1 VNEENRSR
9 VEKMQ
14 RYHEKETMKQIHKI
28 LIANRG
34 EIAVRIMRTARKMGI
49 KTVAVYSEI
58 DRDSLHVSHADE
70 AFCIGH
76 SELSETYL
84 NIAGIIETAKKA
96 KADAIH
102 PGYGFLAENPSFVKA
117 CNDAGIIFIGP
128 DARTMKIM
136 GNKIEARKFAKKIN
150 VPVTEGITGSAKE
163 MIKAAPKIGFPVLLK
178 AAAGGGGKGMHIV
191 YDPAEL
197 EEAIESTARQA
208 KAYFGDETV
217 YIEKYIE
224 EPRHIEFQIL
234 GDEAGNVIHLFER
247 ECSIQRRYQKIIEES
262 PSPTLSRE
270 VRLKM
275 GEAAVRIGREAGY
288 TSAGTIEFLV
298 DKDLNF
304 YFLEMNTRIQV
315 EHPVTE
321 LVTGIDIVEEQILIA
336 SGHKLRT
343 GQEDIKQ
350 KGHAIECRIYA
361 EDPSNNF
368 QPSPGKMSLYK
379 EPGIPGIRLDTG
391 VTAGTEIKSSFD
403 PMIGKLVV
411 CGANREEASGI
422 MVNALQDY
430 IIHGIKTNISFLIT
444 LLQSKAFVSNS
455 ISTRFCDEHLQG
467 LISGIE
473 EEKQKFPLYV
483 PIAGYL
489 LASLTN
495 LLAPAGEKLSIWQQ
509 IGYWR
514 DLMKIRLKTGNG
526 EITIRIDR
534 TPKDDLIIELPGGP
548 YCCSIDRWEDHR
560 FTFTINGHDHVVYV
574 SEDKGNHGFVSA
586 GGFLF
591 AMQRTDLLTE
601 TVSAAF
607 QDPSGNEGGH
617 ITSPM
622 PGKVIKINVN
632 PGEEVKKGKVLMII
646 EAMKMENM
654 ITAPADG
661 KVERINVKLNQMVET
676 STALVDMEK
685 SDNI

>member
-1 VNEENRSR
+1 MVKS
-9 VEKMQ
+9 
-14 RYHEKETMKQIHKI
+14 IHKI

-34 EIAVRIMRTARKMGI
+34 EIAVRIMRTAKKMGI
-49 KTVAVYSEI
+49 KTVAVYSQI
-58 DRDSLHVSHADE
+58 DHDSLHVSHADE

-84 NIAGIIETAKKA
+84 NIAKIVETAKKA

-102 PGYGFLAENPSFVKA
+102 PGYGFLAENPLFVKA
-117 CNDAGIIFIGP
+117 CNDSGIIFIGP
-128 DARTMKIM
+128 DARAMKIM
-136 GNKIEARKFAKKIN
+136 GNKIEARNFTKKIKI
-150 VPVTEGITGSAKE
+150 PITEGVTGSAKE
-163 MIKAAPKIGFPVLLK
+163 MIHTAPEIGFPVLLK
-178 AAAGGGGKGMHIV
+178 AAAGGGGKGMRVVH
-191 YDPAEL
+191 DTAEL

-217 YIEKYIE
+217 YIEKFIE
-224 EPRHIEFQIL
+224 NPRHIEIQIL

-262 PSPTLSRE
+262 PSPTLSPE

-275 GEAAVRIGREAGY
+275 GEAAVRIGKEAGY
-288 TSAGTIEFLV
+288 SSAGTIEFLV

-321 LVTGIDIVEEQILIA
+321 MVTGIDIVEEQINIA
-336 SGHKLRT
+336 SGHTLRIK
-343 GQEDIKQ
+343 QEDVKQ

-379 EPGIPGIRLDTG
+379 EPVIPGIRIDTG
-391 VTAGTEIKSSFD
+391 IIAGTEIRSSFD

-411 CGANREEASGI
+411 WGEDREEASRI
-422 MVNALQDY
+422 MVSALQDY
-430 IIHGIKTNISFLIT
+430 IIHGIKTNVEFLAS

-467 LISGIE
+467 IISGMAD
-473 EEKQKFPLYV
+473 EKQKFPLYV

-489 LASLTN
+489 LAGLTN
-495 LLAPAGEKLSIWQQ
+495 SLAPACEKVSIWQQ

-514 DLMKIRLKTGNG
+514 DLMKIRLKAGKS
-526 EITIRIDR
+526 EITVRINR
-534 TPKDDLIIELPGGP
+534 TGKDAFDIEFPHGS
-548 YCCSIDRWEDHR
+548 YNCSIDSWKNNRLA
-560 FTFTINGHDHVVYV
+560 FTLNGHDYVVYV
-574 SEDKGNHGFVSA
+574 SEDRDNHGFVSA

-591 AMQRTDLLTE
+591 SMQRADLLTE
-601 TVSAAF
+601 AVSAASL
-607 QDPSGNEGGH
+607 DVSGQGGGH

-622 PGKVIKINVN
+622 PGKVTRINVN
-632 PGEEVKKGKVLMII
+632 AGDEVKKGKVLLII

-654 ITAPADG
+654 ITAPVDG
-661 KVERINVKLNQMVET
+661 IVQKVNVKLNQMVET
-676 STALVDMEK
+676 STALVDLEK
-685 SDNI
+685 KEENKQK